1 MRSFI
6 RRAALSSA
14 ICGLSIAVLA
24 LSAPAWAQSK
34 PAPKPGAPAPA
45 VPAPAAPTAP
55 TTPAPLAPAAP
66 GAAAAPTGPEQGVVQ
81 LKPEPS
87 QPDWVKVCGKDPAA
101 NTEICYTTRDF
112 VSDQGQPVLAVA
124 MYDVKG
130 KPEKIGRF
138 ILPLGLLLAPGI
150 KFSVDQGASSD
161 GKFAICLP
169 NGCFAEGQTNDAFIN
184 SMKKGTILNV
194 KFKNQVGNEV
204 MFQVPLAGFG
214 KAFDGAPLD
223 PKVLEEQQKK
233 LQEELQKRSDE
244 LRSKLQGGSAA
255 ATPAP
260 GTAPAPAAPAA
271 PPKQ

>member
-1 MRSFI
+1 MPFLAFGHWR
-6 RRAALSSA
+6 LSSA
-14 ICGLSIAVLA
+14 LCGAGIAALA
-24 LSAPAWAQSK
+24 LTAPASAQPK
-34 PAPKPGAPAPA
+34 PPAKPPVAAQAKPPVVAPAAPAPAAPGAPAPA
-45 VPAPAAPTAP
+45 APGAPAAAG
-55 TTPAPLAPAAP
+55 TPES
-66 GAAAAPTGPEQGVVQ
+66 GIVQ

-87 QPDWVKVCGKDPAA
+87 QPDWVKVCGKDPAS
-101 NTEICYTTRDF
+101 NVEICYTTRDF

-130 KPEKIGRF
+130 KPEKISRF

-150 KFSVDQGASSD
+150 KFSVDQGPSAD

-169 NGCFAEGQTNDAFIN
+169 NGCFAEGTTNDAFITT
-184 SMKKGTILNV
+184 MKKGTTLNV

-204 MFQVPLAGFG
+204 TFQVPLAGFG

-255 ATPAP
+255 AAP
-260 GTAPAPAAPAA
+260 TPAPAAP
-271 PPKQ
+271 KQ

>member
-1 MRSFI
+1 
-6 RRAALSSA
+6 
-14 ICGLSIAVLA
+14 LA
-24 LSAPAWAQSK
+24 LPASAQTK
-34 PAPKPGAPAPA
+34 PAPKPAAPAA
-45 VPAPAAPTAP
+45 PAPAAPAP
-55 TTPAPLAPAAP
+55 ATPGAPAAP
-66 GAAAAPTGPEQGVVQ
+66 AAGGAEGGLVQ

-87 QPDWVKVCGKDPAA
+87 QPDWVKVCGKDPQT
-101 NTEICYTTRDF
+101 NVEICYTTRDF

-130 KPEKIGRF
+130 KPEKISRF

-150 KFSVDQGASSD
+150 KFNVDTGNAAD

-169 NGCFAEGQTNDAFIN
+169 NGCFAEGQINETFIG
-184 SMKKGTILNV
+184 SMKKGTTLNV

-204 MFQVPLAGFG
+204 TFQVPLAGFG

-244 LRSKLQGGSAA
+244 LRSKLQSGSAD
-255 ATPAP
+255 PA
-260 GTAPAPAAPAA
+260 AAPAA
-271 PPKQ
+271 APKQ